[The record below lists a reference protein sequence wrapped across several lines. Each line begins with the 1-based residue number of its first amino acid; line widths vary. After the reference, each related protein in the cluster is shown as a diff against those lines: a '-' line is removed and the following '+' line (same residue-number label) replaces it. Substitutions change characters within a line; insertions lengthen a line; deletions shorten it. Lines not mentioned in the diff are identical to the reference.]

1 MISYYNFNEL
11 LKAAGINGQVEA
23 WGSTLN
29 HAYRGRIHSSGNNI
43 FVKDKGLAFKAKW
56 ANNPNRTHLPIEVSL
71 WLKREC
77 GINLFKIDKRTLEIL
92 DSQGT
97 GYQIP
102 MTFTF
107 KELAEKIGILSLSEA
122 N

>member
-11 LKAAGINGQVEA
+11 LKSAGIEGRVEP
-23 WGSTLN
+23 WGSTIN
-29 HAYRGRIHSSGNNI
+29 HAHRGAIHSSGNNI

-56 ANNPNRTHLPIEVSL
+56 ANNPSRTHLPIQVLL
-71 WLKREC
+71 WLKHEC
-77 GINLFKIDKRTLEIL
+77 DINLFKIDKQTLEVL

-97 GYQIP
+97 GDQMP

-107 KELAEKIGILSLSEA
+107 KELAEKIELI
-122 N
+122 